1 MEGGDYSRA
10 CKAVCIISVFYST
23 LIYVFGLG
31 FLFCFGWLQWD
42 VALLVKTVK
51 LLVSYG
57 IYLQCSILKAFCIFS
72 VRSVNGVE
80 TVRNTFIS
88 FSQYVHVSDCGD
100 NPQPPILLLRLS
112 LLYSVYAPT
121 SDFSFTLNITAK
133 RLNLPS
139 WAGITL

>member
-23 LIYVFGLG
+23 LIYVLGLG

-57 IYLQCSILKAFCIFS
+57 IYL
-72 VRSVNGVE
+72 
-80 TVRNTFIS
+80 
-88 FSQYVHVSDCGD
+88 
-100 NPQPPILLLRLS
+100 
-112 LLYSVYAPT
+112 
-121 SDFSFTLNITAK
+121 
-133 RLNLPS
+133 
-139 WAGITL
+139 